1 MTTPKPDRDRRREP
15 RALSRLAIVLT
26 DDRQE
31 VTATT
36 ENISASGAYCRVSHY
51 LPVMTK
57 VRIRLELPGT
67 HKPRMLKCQGVVV
80 RIDPPLADP
89 SHDHYDVAIFF
100 NDLDDRDRIV
110 LAEYVQQHLQRSPS
124 A

>member
-1 MTTPKPDRDRRREP
+1 MTTKPERERRHAP

-31 VTATT
+31 VSTTT

-57 VRIRLELPGT
+57 VRIRLELSAQS
-67 HKPRMLKCQGVVV
+67 KPRTVRCQGVIV
-80 RIDPPLADP
+80 RIEPPLADP
-89 SHDHYDVAIFF
+89 SRDHYDVAIFF
-100 NDLDDRDRIV
+100 HELDDRDRSV
-110 LAEYVQQHLQRSPS
+110 LSQYVQQHLQRAPS
-124 A
+124 T